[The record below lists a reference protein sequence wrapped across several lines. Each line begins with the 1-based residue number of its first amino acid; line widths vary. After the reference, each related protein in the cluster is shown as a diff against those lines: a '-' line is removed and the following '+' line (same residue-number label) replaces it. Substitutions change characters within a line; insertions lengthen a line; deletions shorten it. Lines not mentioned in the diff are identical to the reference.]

1 MLFLVSRAGRKGAF
15 RVINCFCAM
24 NGTRLTC
31 FILSVNLEQAQD
43 TEITNILT
51 CIINSVFCLTAIMGN
66 SVILHV
72 IRKTP
77 QFHSPPF
84 AFLFGLAASDLVV
97 GLICRPFFVA
107 FMVAELG
114 SNFATYCTLR
124 MIQRLSSWTTSGV
137 SLLILS
143 GVSVDRLL
151 ALTLH
156 LRYNTVAT
164 VPCDFQTTVCLWIFA
179 IIVVISRFWMSKWII
194 VPAVILLLSFLVTTL
209 STLKVF
215 QIARRHQ
222 RQITQQQQSVEGNV
236 VNFLKCKKSAVTVL
250 YVYALFLMFYFPL
263 CVTMLVDSFIG
274 YTRTVKIAYDYT
286 TTVVFFNSSLNPL
299 VYCWRIQS
307 IRRTV
312 KIVIQKN

>member
-1 MLFLVSRAGRKGAF
+1 
-15 RVINCFCAM
+15 M

-31 FILSVNLEQAQD
+31 SILSVNLEQAQD
-43 TEITNILT
+43 TETTNILT
-51 CIINSVFCLTAIMGN
+51 CVLNSVFCLTAIMGN
-66 SVILHV
+66 FVILHV

-77 QFHSPPF
+77 QFHSPSF
-84 AFLFGLAASDLVV
+84 AFLFCLAASDLFV
-97 GLICRPFFVA
+97 GLICQPFFVA
-107 FMVAELG
+107 FKIAELG

-124 MIQRLSSWTTSGV
+124 MIQSLSSWTTSGV

-164 VPCDFQTTVCLWIFA
+164 VPCVFQTTVCLWIFA

-209 STLKVF
+209 STLKIF

-222 RQITQQQQSVEGNV
+222 RQITQQQQRVQGLQGNA

-263 CVTMLVDSFIG
+263 CVTMFVDSYIG

-286 TTVVFFNSSLNPL
+286 TTVVFLNSSLNPL

-307 IRRTV
+307 IRRAV
-312 KIVIQKN
+312 KIVIQKHLSSFF

>member
-1 MLFLVSRAGRKGAF
+1 
-15 RVINCFCAM
+15 M

-164 VPCDFQTTVCLWIFA
+164 VPCVFQTTVCLIFA

-215 QIARRHQ
+215 QIARRQ
-222 RQITQQQQSVEGNV
+222 TN
-236 VNFLKCKKSAVTVL
+236 
-250 YVYALFLMFYFPL
+250 
-263 CVTMLVDSFIG
+263 
-274 YTRTVKIAYDYT
+274 T
-286 TTVVFFNSSLNPL
+286 TTTECSRQCS
-299 VYCWRIQS
+299 
-307 IRRTV
+307 
-312 KIVIQKN
+312 